1 MTKKIYCAFGT
12 DIDSVA
18 GWIGSYGGG
27 DSPSDIQR
35 GIFATEVGI
44 PRLLRLFKKYD
55 LRTSFFIPGHSLE
68 TFPDQMRMI
77 VDGGHEVG
85 AHGYLH
91 ENPIAMTPQQEEDVL
106 VKSIELIEGL
116 TGRAPRGYVAPWW
129 EMSNS
134 TAALLQKYN
143 FSYDHSQGYR
153 DFQPF
158 YARVG
163 DEWNTID
170 YTKQAKEWMHPL
182 KHGKEIDLVDIAAN
196 WYVDD
201 LPPMMFMKKAPNSHG
216 FVNPRHIEEMWRD
229 QFDWVYREMDYGVF
243 AFTIHPDVAG
253 RPQVL
258 LMLERLIDHINGHD
272 GVEWA
277 TFEEIAD
284 DFRARYP
291 FGSGKRPEVI

>member
-253 RPQVL
+253 RAQVL

-291 FGSGKRPEVI
+291 FDSGKRPEVV